1 MSPIY
6 IIQLPFYTI
15 LQQLAEIAE
24 FLADKGLVDGW
35 DQLPVN
41 VLGTTTTWNELL
53 RVLFCHNSES

>member
-6 IIQLPFYTI
+6 VIQLPFYTI

-53 RVLFCHNSES
+53 RVLFHHNSES